1 MDLSMLNPQQR
12 LAAQTLEGP
21 VLILAGAGS
30 GKTRAL
36 TYRAANLMDSGVAP
50 WRILCLTFTN
60 KAAREMRERIAS
72 LVGDQAEDAW
82 ISTFHSSCARILRR
96 DIEKLGYERS
106 FAIYDDTD
114 QHAVIKDLLR
124 QMNIDEKYLPPRE
137 ISARISDAKNR
148 LRSPDEWFAAGP
160 RDYRSQQIHDV
171 FVAYEK
177 RLKELNALD
186 FDDLLVRTLELFA
199 QHPPVLESYRDRFR
213 YVMVDEYQDT
223 NYAQYMLV
231 RLLTAQSRNLCV
243 VGDDDQSIYAWR
255 GADIRNILDFEKD
268 YPDATVIRL
277 EQNYRSTANILD
289 AANQVIAHNEGRKE
303 KKLWTEAG
311 DGEPISVF
319 CADNERGEAGWLV
332 SRIKQYHAAGVPYS
346 QIAVLYR
353 TNAQSRVIEEML
365 VSSAQPRIP
374 YRIFGGVR
382 FYERREI
389 RDIVSYLRVLTNP
402 ADDMALIRI
411 INVPKRSIGDSTVQ
425 ELIRY
430 ARQEGMPLYSALA
443 MPPDT
448 LSSRPRKCV
457 AEFVN
462 LMNELLVLSGSM
474 GLTDFVEELLRR
486 TGLRAQYEKEDT
498 DEARSRV
505 DNIMEFVGAV
515 HEFEERSPG
524 AGLADYLENIS
535 LVSDIDALTEDG
547 GYVSLMT
554 LHSAKGLEFDT
565 VFITGMEE
573 GLFPSS
579 RSTQDDEKLEE
590 ERRLCYVGITRARRK
605 LLLSRAHQRT
615 LYNTPNYNQAS
626 RFLDE
631 IPKRLIKDESA
642 VRDRAFRDMPAPV
655 RPSRPPVSRSLLRPG
670 DPLSIPGVQKGFS
683 ASPARA
689 LAGKPQFRTG
699 DRVMHRKFGEG
710 TVVGLSG
717 EGPGARIRIDFIA
730 LGEKE
735 FALQIAPIIKL
746 EEDA

>member
-1 MDLSMLNPQQR
+1 M
-12 LAAQTLEGP
+12 
-21 VLILAGAGS
+21 
-30 GKTRAL
+30 
-36 TYRAANLMDSGVAP
+36 
-50 WRILCLTFTN
+50 
-60 KAAREMRERIAS
+60 
-72 LVGDQAEDAW
+72 
-82 ISTFHSSCARILRR
+82 
-96 DIEKLGYERS
+96 
-106 FAIYDDTD
+106 
-114 QHAVIKDLLR
+114 
-124 QMNIDEKYLPPRE
+124 
-137 ISARISDAKNR
+137 
-148 LRSPDEWFAAGP
+148 
-160 RDYRSQQIHDV
+160 
-171 FVAYEK
+171 
-177 RLKELNALD
+177 
-186 FDDLLVRTLELFA
+186 RTLELFA

-505 DNIMEFVGAV
+505 ENIMEFVGAV